1 MNALFSRLHL
11 ALVEKGD
18 GKIGVSFPAMRS
30 KPSNLGD
37 VLRLHSSA
45 ANLKNLMELDWLR
58 GVRDHVVVDELR
70 SVPATAEH
78 RRLRRVQPKGSPQR
92 LARRYAKRHG
102 VSEAEALALYA
113 EMKEDLLRLP
123 FLKLRS
129 SSTGQIFSLFVDR
142 GPAQKQ
148 PTAGSFNS
156 YGLSEDATVP
166 WF

>member
-1 MNALFSRLHL
+1 M
-11 ALVEKGD
+11 D
-18 GKIGVSFPAMRS
+18 
-30 KPSNLGD
+30 
-37 VLRLHSSA
+37 A
-45 ANLKNLMELDWLR
+45 A
-58 GVRDHVVVDELR
+58 
-70 SVPATAEH
+70 SEH

-156 YGLSEDATVP
+156 YGFSEDATVP